1 MEPNNRPRLVTPV
14 RRPSQ
19 AENLRRP
26 SQAENLSVVVTF
38 AGTVTMKCV
47 VNHRSSYNFI
57 KRDALQSL
65 EKSLGQKFPKH
76 IEIRSSSNGKPVWY
90 KKVALDIKLHGNIRI
105 SQVSF
110 VIKETLN
117 GVDAILGTNLLD
129 NFLRE
134 ISIHPDGSHESGRAN

>member
-14 RRPSQ
+14 
-19 AENLRRP
+19 RRP

-47 VNHRSSYNFI
+47 VTHKSSYNFI

-76 IEIRSSSNGKPVWY
+76 IEIRSSSDGKSVWY
-90 KKVALDIKLHGNIRI
+90 KKVALDIELHGNTRI

-110 VIKETLN
+110 VVKETLN
-117 GVDAILGTNLLD
+117 GVDAILGTNLLND
-129 NFLRE
+129 FLKE
-134 ISIHPDGSHESGRAN
+134 ISLHPDGSHESGRAS

>member
-14 RRPSQ
+14 
-19 AENLRRP
+19 RRP

-90 KKVALDIKLHGNIRI
+90 KKVALDIELHGNTRI

-110 VIKETLN
+110 VVKETLN

-129 NFLRE
+129 DFLKE
-134 ISIHPDGSHESGRAN
+134 ISLHPDGSHESGRAN

>member
-14 RRPSQ
+14 
-19 AENLRRP
+19 RRP

-47 VNHRSSYNFI
+47 VNHKSSYNFI

-65 EKSLGQKFPKH
+65 ERSLGQKFPKH
-76 IEIRSSSNGKPVWY
+76 IEIRSSPNGKPVWY
-90 KKVALDIKLHGNIRI
+90 KKVALDIELHGNTRI

-110 VIKETLN
+110 VVKETLN

-129 NFLRE
+129 DFLRE
-134 ISIHPDGSHESGRAN
+134 ISIHPDGSHESGRAS

>member
-1 MEPNNRPRLVTPV
+1 
-14 RRPSQ
+14 
-19 AENLRRP
+19 
-26 SQAENLSVVVTF
+26 
-38 AGTVTMKCV
+38 MKCV

-90 KKVALDIKLHGNIRI
+90 KKVALDIELQGNTRI

-110 VIKETLN
+110 VVKETLN
-117 GVDAILGTNLLD
+117 GVDVILGTNLLND
-129 NFLRE
+129 FLKE
-134 ISIHPDGSHESGRAN
+134 ISLHPDGSHESGRAS

>member
-14 RRPSQ
+14 
-19 AENLRRP
+19 RRP

-47 VNHRSSYNFI
+47 VNHRSFYNFI

-90 KKVALDIKLHGNIRI
+90 KKVALDIEFHGNTRI

-110 VIKETLN
+110 VVKETWK
-117 GVDAILGTNLLD
+117 GVDVILGTNLLND
-129 NFLRE
+129 FLKE
-134 ISIHPDGSHESGRAN
+134 ISLHPDGSHESGRAS

>member
-14 RRPSQ
+14 
-19 AENLRRP
+19 RRP

-65 EKSLGQKFPKH
+65 ERSLGQKFPKH
-76 IEIRSSSNGKPVWY
+76 IEIRGSSNGKPVWH
-90 KKVALDIKLHGNIRI
+90 KTVALDIELHGNTRI

-110 VIKETLN
+110 VVKETLN

-129 NFLRE
+129 DFLRE
-134 ISIHPDGSHESGRAN
+134 ISIHPDGSHESGRAS

>member
-19 AENLRRP
+19 AENL
-26 SQAENLSVVVTF
+26 SVVVTF
-38 AGTVTMKCV
+38 AGIVTMKCV
-47 VNHRSSYNFI
+47 VNHRSSCNFI

-90 KKVALDIKLHGNIRI
+90 KKVALDIELHGNTRI

-110 VIKETLN
+110 VVKETWK
-117 GVDAILGTNLLD
+117 GVDVILGTNLLND
-129 NFLRE
+129 FLKE
-134 ISIHPDGSHESGRAN
+134 ISLNPDGSRESGRAN

>member
-14 RRPSQ
+14 RLPSQ
-19 AENLRRP
+19 AV
-26 SQAENLSVVVTF
+26 NLSVVVTF

-90 KKVALDIKLHGNIRI
+90 KKVALDIELHGDVRI
-105 SQVSF
+105 GQVSF
-110 VIKETLN
+110 VVEETLN
-117 GVDAILGTNLLD
+117 GVDVILCTNLLND
-129 NFLRE
+129 FLKE
-134 ISIHPDGSHESGRAN
+134 ISLHPDGSHESGRAN

>member
-14 RRPSQ
+14 R
-19 AENLRRP
+19 LP

-47 VNHRSSYNFI
+47 VNHKSSYNFI

-65 EKSLGQKFPKH
+65 ERSLGQKFPKH
-76 IEIRSSSNGKPVWY
+76 IEVRSSSNGKPVWY
-90 KKVALDIKLHGNIRI
+90 KTVALDIELHGNTRI

-110 VIKETLN
+110 VVKETWK
-117 GVDAILGTNLLD
+117 GVDVILGTNLLND
-129 NFLRE
+129 VLKE
-134 ISIHPDGSHESGRAN
+134 ISLNPDGSHESGRAN

>member
-1 MEPNNRPRLVTPV
+1 MEPNNWPRLVTP
-14 RRPSQ
+14 
-19 AENLRRP
+19 ARRP

-65 EKSLGQKFPKH
+65 ERSLGQKFPKH

-90 KKVALDIKLHGNIRI
+90 KKVALDIELHGNVRI

-110 VIKETLN
+110 VVEETLN
-117 GVDAILGTNLLD
+117 GVDVILGTNLLND
-129 NFLRE
+129 FLKE
-134 ISIHPDGSHESGRAN
+134 ISLHPDGSHESERAS

>member
-1 MEPNNRPRLVTPV
+1 MELNDRPRLVTPV
-14 RRPSQ
+14 
-19 AENLRRP
+19 RRP

-65 EKSLGQKFPKH
+65 ERSLGQKFPKH
-76 IEIRSSSNGKPVWY
+76 IEVRSSSNGKPVWY
-90 KKVALDIKLHGNIRI
+90 KTVALDIELHGNTRI

-110 VIKETLN
+110 VVKETWN
-117 GVDAILGTNLLD
+117 GVDVILGTNLLND
-129 NFLRE
+129 FLKE
-134 ISIHPDGSHESGRAN
+134 ISLHPDGSHESGRAS

>member
-14 RRPSQ
+14 
-19 AENLRRP
+19 RRP

-76 IEIRSSSNGKPVWY
+76 IEIRSSPNGKPVWY
-90 KKVALDIKLHGNIRI
+90 KKVALDIELQGNTRI

-110 VIKETLN
+110 VVKETLN
-117 GVDAILGTNLLD
+117 GVNVILGTNLLND
-129 NFLRE
+129 FLKG
-134 ISIHPDGSHESGRAN
+134 ISIHPDGSRESGRAS

>member
-14 RRPSQ
+14 R
-19 AENLRRP
+19 LP

-47 VNHRSSYNFI
+47 VNHKSSYNFI

-90 KKVALDIKLHGNIRI
+90 KTVALDIELHGNTRT

-110 VIKETLN
+110 VVKETWK
-117 GVDAILGTNLLD
+117 GVDVILGTNLLND
-129 NFLRE
+129 FLKE
-134 ISIHPDGSHESGRAN
+134 ISLNPDGSRESGRAN

>member
-14 RRPSQ
+14 
-19 AENLRRP
+19 RRP

-76 IEIRSSSNGKPVWY
+76 IEIRSSSNGKPAWY
-90 KKVALDIKLHGNIRI
+90 KKVALDIELHGNTRI

-110 VIKETLN
+110 VVKETWK
-117 GVDAILGTNLLD
+117 GVDVILGTNLLND
-129 NFLRE
+129 FLKE
-134 ISIHPDGSHESGRAN
+134 ISLHPDGSHESGRAS

>member
-1 MEPNNRPRLVTPV
+1 MEPNDRPRLVTPV

-19 AENLRRP
+19 AENL
-26 SQAENLSVVVTF
+26 SVVVTF
-38 AGTVTMKCV
+38 ANTVTMKCV
-47 VNHRSSYNFI
+47 VNHRSSFNFI

-90 KKVALDIKLHGNIRI
+90 KKVALDIEFHGNTRI

-110 VIKETLN
+110 VVKETWK
-117 GVDAILGTNLLD
+117 GVDVILGTNLLND
-129 NFLRE
+129 FLKE
-134 ISIHPDGSHESGRAN
+134 ISLHPDGSHESGRAS

>member
-1 MEPNNRPRLVTPV
+1 MELNDRPRLVTPV
-14 RRPSQ
+14 
-19 AENLRRP
+19 RRP

-47 VNHRSSYNFI
+47 VKHRSSYNFI

-90 KKVALDIKLHGNIRI
+90 KKVALDIELHGNTRI

-110 VIKETLN
+110 VVKETLN

-129 NFLRE
+129 DFLRE
-134 ISIHPDGSHESGRAN
+134 ISIHPDGSHENRRAN

>member
-14 RRPSQ
+14 
-19 AENLRRP
+19 RRP

-47 VNHRSSYNFI
+47 VNHKSSYNFI

-90 KKVALDIKLHGNIRI
+90 KKVALDIEFHGNTRI

-110 VIKETLN
+110 VVKETLN
-117 GVDAILGTNLLD
+117 GVDAILGTNLLND
-129 NFLRE
+129 FLKE
-134 ISIHPDGSHESGRAN
+134 ISLHPDGSHESGRAS

>member
-14 RRPSQ
+14 
-19 AENLRRP
+19 RRP

-47 VNHRSSYNFI
+47 VNHKSSYNFI

-76 IEIRSSSNGKPVWY
+76 IEIRSSSDGKSVWY
-90 KKVALDIKLHGNIRI
+90 KKVALDIELHGNTRI

-110 VIKETLN
+110 VVKETLN
-117 GVDAILGTNLLD
+117 GVDAILGTNLLND
-129 NFLRE
+129 FLKE
-134 ISIHPDGSHESGRAN
+134 ISLHPDGSHENRRAN

>member
-14 RRPSQ
+14 R
-19 AENLRRP
+19 LP

-47 VNHRSSYNFI
+47 VNHRSFYNFI

-65 EKSLGQKFPKH
+65 EKSLGQRFPKH
-76 IEIRSSSNGKPVWY
+76 IEIRSSPNGKPVWY
-90 KKVALDIKLHGNIRI
+90 KKVALDIELQGNTRI

-110 VIKETLN
+110 VVKETLN

-129 NFLRE
+129 NLLRE

>member
-14 RRPSQ
+14 R
-19 AENLRRP
+19 LP

-47 VNHRSSYNFI
+47 VNHRSPYNFI

-90 KKVALDIKLHGNIRI
+90 KKVALDIELHGNVRI

-110 VIKETLN
+110 VVKETWK
-117 GVDAILGTNLLD
+117 GVDVILGTNLLND
-129 NFLRE
+129 FLKE
-134 ISIHPDGSHESGRAN
+134 ISLNPDGSHESGRAN

>member
-14 RRPSQ
+14 
-19 AENLRRP
+19 RRP

-47 VNHRSSYNFI
+47 VNHRSSFNFI

-90 KKVALDIKLHGNIRI
+90 KKVALDIELHGNVRI

-110 VIKETLN
+110 VVKETLN
-117 GVDAILGTNLLD
+117 GVDVILGTNLLND
-129 NFLRE
+129 FLKG
-134 ISIHPDGSHESGRAN
+134 ISIHPDGSHEGGRVN

>member
-14 RRPSQ
+14 
-19 AENLRRP
+19 RRP

-47 VNHRSSYNFI
+47 VNHKSSYNFI

-65 EKSLGQKFPKH
+65 ERSLGQKFPKH
-76 IEIRSSSNGKPVWY
+76 IEVRSSSNGKPVWY
-90 KKVALDIKLHGNIRI
+90 KTVALDIELHGNTRI

-110 VIKETLN
+110 VVKETWK
-117 GVDAILGTNLLD
+117 GVDVILGTNLLND
-129 NFLRE
+129 FLKE
-134 ISIHPDGSHESGRAN
+134 ISLNPDGSHESGRVN

>member
-14 RRPSQ
+14 
-19 AENLRRP
+19 RRP

-47 VNHRSSYNFI
+47 VKHRSSYNFI

-90 KKVALDIKLHGNIRI
+90 KKVALDIELHGNVRI

-110 VIKETLN
+110 VVEETLN
-117 GVDAILGTNLLD
+117 GVDVILGTNLSND
-129 NFLRE
+129 FLKE
-134 ISIHPDGSHESGRAN
+134 ISLHPDGSHESERAS

>member
-14 RRPSQ
+14 
-19 AENLRRP
+19 RRP

-47 VNHRSSYNFI
+47 VNHKSSYNFI

-90 KKVALDIKLHGNIRI
+90 KKVALDIELHGNTRI

-110 VIKETLN
+110 VVKETWK
-117 GVDAILGTNLLD
+117 GVDVILGTNLLND
-129 NFLRE
+129 FLKE
-134 ISIHPDGSHESGRAN
+134 ISLNPDGSRESGRAN

>member
-14 RRPSQ
+14 R
-19 AENLRRP
+19 LP

-65 EKSLGQKFPKH
+65 ERSLGQKFPKH
-76 IEIRSSSNGKPVWY
+76 IEVRSSSNGKLVWY
-90 KKVALDIKLHGNIRI
+90 KTVALDMELHGNTRI

-110 VIKETLN
+110 VVKETWK
-117 GVDAILGTNLLD
+117 GVDVILGTNLLND
-129 NFLRE
+129 FLKE
-134 ISIHPDGSHESGRAN
+134 ISLHPDGSHESGRAS

>member
-19 AENLRRP
+19 AE
-26 SQAENLSVVVTF
+26 SLSVVVTF

-90 KKVALDIKLHGNIRI
+90 KKVALDIELHGNVRI

-110 VIKETLN
+110 VVEETLN
-117 GVDAILGTNLLD
+117 GVDVILGTNLLND
-129 NFLRE
+129 FLKE
-134 ISIHPDGSHESGRAN
+134 ISLHPDGSHESGRAS

>member
-14 RRPSQ
+14 R
-19 AENLRRP
+19 LP

-47 VNHRSSYNFI
+47 VNHKSSYNFI

-65 EKSLGQKFPKH
+65 ERSLGQKFPKH
-76 IEIRSSSNGKPVWY
+76 IEVRSSSNGKPVWY
-90 KKVALDIKLHGNIRI
+90 KTVALDIELHGNTRI

-110 VIKETLN
+110 VVKETLN

-129 NFLRE
+129 DFLRE
-134 ISIHPDGSHESGRAN
+134 ISIHPDGSHESGRAS

>member
-1 MEPNNRPRLVTPV
+1 MEPNDRPRLVTPV
-14 RRPSQ
+14 
-19 AENLRRP
+19 RRP

-47 VNHRSSYNFI
+47 VNHRSSYNSI
-57 KRDALQSL
+57 KRDALQSI

-90 KKVALDIKLHGNIRI
+90 KKVALDIELHGNVRI

-110 VIKETLN
+110 VVEETLN
-117 GVDAILGTNLLD
+117 GVDVILGTNLLND
-129 NFLRE
+129 FLKE
-134 ISIHPDGSHESGRAN
+134 ISLHPDGSHESGRAS

>member
-1 MEPNNRPRLVTPV
+1 MELNDRPRLVTPV
-14 RRPSQ
+14 
-19 AENLRRP
+19 RRP

-76 IEIRSSSNGKPVWY
+76 IEIRSSPNGKPVWY
-90 KKVALDIKLHGNIRI
+90 KKVALDIELQGNTRI

-110 VIKETLN
+110 VVEETLN
-117 GVDAILGTNLLD
+117 GVDVILGTNLLND
-129 NFLRE
+129 FLKE
-134 ISIHPDGSHESGRAN
+134 ISLHPDGSHESGRAS